1 MRQMKSS
8 NQIKRTVIC
17 RQLAVMELEPY
28 GIQIKRKAAVH
39 AWLPVLSRFKGLSLP
54 SLCHSTLQM
63 TRLADTLNMRYL
75 YHTQPHPR
83 SLTNLN
89 CKIASSLIK
98 TILTS
103 FQISQV
109 YNDGNQKA
117 KSYSDIANTYVI
129 DYLECQL
136 FKSGVTQL
144 LDFSP
149 LDKSAWQPFFL
160 FFFAFALQQGKKILI
175 NHLTC

>member
-17 RQLAVMELEPY
+17 RQLADMELEPS

-117 KSYSDIANTYVI
+117 KSDSDIANTYVI
-129 DYLECQL
+129 DYLECQFSKVVSL
-136 FKSGVTQL
+136 SCQIFHHLISLHGSPSFFSSLPL
-144 LDFSP
+144 LCS
-149 LDKSAWQPFFL
+149 KE
-160 FFFAFALQQGKKILI
+160 KKYSLI
-175 NHLTC
+175 T